1 MAVTIDL
8 MNNASKDIVVN
19 KSLSTIASLSG
30 DFRATVDALRPTIIV
45 DGAVASN
52 VNYAYI
58 PDFGRYYYVTDRQE
72 LTKDLTELSLYT
84 DVLKS
89 FATQLANASGI
100 VKRNENNYD
109 MYLDDNKIPISARKA
124 IAIRRFSGTSPFGA
138 TARSISLTV
147 FGGNRMFIN
156 PT

>member
-8 MNNASKDIVVN
+8 MNNASKDIVLN

-58 PDFGRYYYVTDRQE
+58 ADFGRYYYVTDRQE

-84 DVLKS
+84 DVLQS

-100 VKRNENNYD
+100 VKRNQNNYD
-109 MYLDDNKIPISARKA
+109 MYLEDNKIPISARKA
-124 IAIRRFSGTSPFGA
+124 VAIKRFNGTSPFGA
-138 TARSISLTV
+138 TGRSISMTV
-147 FGGNRMFIN
+147 FGGNRMVIN